1 MYMVA
6 DTPTENEARQSNL
19 ETLATCRVVPSD
31 VSTID
36 EYTIDSLLSQV
47 WGVHREPASSASKL
61 KPNKENRHPAFRVG
75 QGQYEGISNSY
86 RKWEM
91 KFEFEAVPLYYQ
103 PINQVVTTTKPTV
116 REGTSI
122 RVLDRS

>member
-1 MYMVA
+1 M
-6 DTPTENEARQSNL
+6 DGHTPTENEARQSNL

-91 KFEFEAVPLYYQ
+91 KFDFDAVPLY
-103 PINQVVTTTKPTV
+103 
-116 REGTSI
+116 
-122 RVLDRS
+122 